1 MSGVKRVL
9 AVAAVGVLA
18 LAGVFLGKWYYTTA
32 MEPIDP
38 NRGVYGMDGLEI
50 WIDLNAHMPDFAR
63 IWACD
68 TLLAREAE
76 ALGGKPAAIRN
87 PHSCQ
92 ADFGKVP
99 VGQPYDQTV
108 DANLRQATDGLDATK
123 AEAVRSC
130 FASRIATVLTAE
142 DIASFNAD
150 VAGPAS
156 SKVVIGVNTAAREC
170 RTEIGA

>member
-1 MSGVKRVL
+1 MSKVKRLL
-9 AVAAVGVLA
+9 AVVAVGALA
-18 LAGVFLGKWYYTTA
+18 LAGVVLGKWYYTTA

-38 NRGVYGMDGLEI
+38 KRGVYGMDGLEI
-50 WIDLNAHMPDFAR
+50 WIDLNARMPDFAR
-63 IWACD
+63 VWACD

-99 VGQPYDQTV
+99 VGQPYDQV
-108 DANLRQATDGLDATK
+108 VEANLRQATEGLDAAK
-123 AEAVRSC
+123 ADAVRSC
-130 FASRIATVLTAE
+130 FASRIATVLSAE
-142 DIASFNAD
+142 EIAGYNAD

-156 SKVVIGVNTAAREC
+156 SKVVIGVNSAARDC
-170 RTEIGA
+170 RAEAGQ